1 MKKFGQ
7 VAEVEDSNSDLTDP
21 RVCNG
26 LLIRKWKVVPRNV
39 GRMNEWSVYVK
50 GNGIRA

>member
-1 MKKFGQ
+1 MMKKFGQ

-26 LLIRKWKVVPRNV
+26 LLIWKWKVVPRNV
-39 GRMNEWSVYVK
+39 G
-50 GNGIRA
+50 